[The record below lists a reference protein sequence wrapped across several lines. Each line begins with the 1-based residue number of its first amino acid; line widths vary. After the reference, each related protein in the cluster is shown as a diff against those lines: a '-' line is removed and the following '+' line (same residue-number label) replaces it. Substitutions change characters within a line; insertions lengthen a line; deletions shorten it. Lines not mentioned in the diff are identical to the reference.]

1 MVIMQVVLAYVV
13 VPIASVLLA
22 IELIIFFILYSRKK
36 IETQV
41 PAFASSMGYW
51 LFAAVVLLTSV
62 ISYVSPSEGVQQQ
75 LFFIGA
81 CTSLLVAFVVVAR
94 DIYKVW
100 VLDDELRKRNRVFER
115 QLVKK

>member
-1 MVIMQVVLAYVV
+1 MQVVLAYVV

-51 LFAAVVLLTSV
+51 LFAALVLVASG
-62 ISYVSPSEGVQQQ
+62 ISYVSPSEGVAQY
-75 LFFIGA
+75 LFFVGA
-81 CTSLLVAFVVVAR
+81 CALLLIALIVTA
-94 DIYKVW
+94 YGLHKVW
-100 VLDDELRKRNRVFER
+100 ALDDELRKRNRVFER